1 MKSDPLT
8 GTLVGVLTVS
18 VLLSGYYFYSFV
30 KNTREIRQSQGMLMN
45 INARRQAMNALVID
59 VMEYSK
65 THPAIDPLL
74 EATNLKPK
82 PGAPAPA
89 TAPAAKPATKPA
101 TK

>member
-8 GTLVGVLTVS
+8 GTLVGVLAVS
-18 VLLSGYYFYSFV
+18 VLLSGYFFYTYV
-30 KNTREIRQSQGMLMN
+30 RNNREIRQSQAMLMN
-45 INARRQAMNALVID
+45 INARRQAMNALVMD

-82 PGAPAPA
+82 PGA
-89 TAPAAKPATKPA
+89 TAPAVKPATSK
-101 TK
+101 